1 METEEANID
10 FKLIGERLR
19 EERLKKGMSQEELA
33 EKLDVAVGYLS
44 RVERGGTTINLR
56 RLGQVSII
64 LDIPLER
71 LVTGIV
77 KEDKRYLE
85 EDFYEIFK
93 QCSKE
98 KKRLI
103 YNIARIVAGVKF
115 V

>member
-1 METEEANID
+1 METVEANID

-19 EERLKKGMSQEELA
+19 EERLKKGMSQEDLA

-44 RVERGGTTINLR
+44 RVERGGTTINLT
-56 RLGQVSII
+56 RLGQISLI
-64 LDIPLER
+64 LDVPLER
-71 LVTGIV
+71 FVTGII
-77 KEDKRYLE
+77 KEDKNYLE

-93 QCSKE
+93 QCSQD

>member
-1 METEEANID
+1 METVEANID

-19 EERLKKGMSQEELA
+19 EERLKKGMSQEDLA
-33 EKLDVAVGYLS
+33 EKLDVAVAYLS
-44 RVERGGTTINLR
+44 RVERGGTTINLT
-56 RLGQVSII
+56 RLGQISLI
-64 LDIPLER
+64 LDVPLER
-71 LVTGIV
+71 FVTGII
-77 KEDKRYLE
+77 KEDKNYLK

-93 QCSKE
+93 QCSQD